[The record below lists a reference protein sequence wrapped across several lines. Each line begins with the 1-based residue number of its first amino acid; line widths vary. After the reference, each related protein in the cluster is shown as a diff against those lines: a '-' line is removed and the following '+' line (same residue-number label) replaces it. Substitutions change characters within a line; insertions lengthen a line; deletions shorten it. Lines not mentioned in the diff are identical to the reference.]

1 MANVELQAEKTRLQ
15 FEANRDV
22 VRGVLSWFYG
32 FSLVLLL
39 AFVASQQ
46 VPMRWF
52 SSLNGER
59 ERERQSSV
67 LIICLVTAKF
77 GDHRPV
83 AV

>member
-1 MANVELQAEKTRLQ
+1 LQAEKTRLQ
-15 FEANRDV
+15 FEGNRDV
-22 VRGVLSWFYG
+22 VRAVLSWLYG
-32 FSLVLLL
+32 FSLVLLQ
-39 AFVASQQ
+39 AVVASQQ

-59 ERERQSSV
+59 ERERESSV
-67 LIICLVTAKF
+67 LIICLVIAKL